1 VAPQTRSRSAWL
13 DFFLRLDR
21 GLARFEIT
29 VASAALAAGLLV
41 SLYTISA
48 RAALAPTAEWV
59 LELPMELLV
68 VASIFGSGYLVSQD
82 RHLSVDV
89 VVRRL
94 PARLERRINLAV
106 RGSLGLLSLFLAE
119 RAMTAAGQAA
129 RAGLTIP
136 ELFNLSAAIPLG
148 IASVGLALWSL
159 HFGVSVLELAN
170 SKQ

>member
-1 VAPQTRSRSAWL
+1 VAPQTRPRSAWL

-21 GLARFEIT
+21 SLARFEIT

-82 RHLSVDV
+82 RHLGVDV
-89 VVRRL
+89 VVR
-94 PARLERRINLAV
+94 RLERRINLAV

-136 ELFNLSAAIPLG
+136 ELFNLSAAVPLG

-159 HFGVSVLELAN
+159 HFGVSMLKLAREK
-170 SKQ
+170 S